1 MLGPEPHRTNG
12 ADGPHLGGGSK
23 RKRAETRGGEGM
35 GHRRNGMAITL
46 RGIAVSDCQRMDTP
60 EERAY
65 RSAFR
70 RVEALQIEL
79 ARHVY
84 SVQRRQ
90 DAERKLEEAMKALD
104 TARRDL
110 LKLRNRQKK
119 DKRAAA

>member
-1 MLGPEPHRTNG
+1 
-12 ADGPHLGGGSK
+12 
-23 RKRAETRGGEGM
+23 
-35 GHRRNGMAITL
+35 
-46 RGIAVSDCQRMDTP
+46 MDSP

-90 DAERKLEEAMKALD
+90 DAERKLETAMAALD
-104 TARRDL
+104 AARHDL
-110 LKLRNRQKK
+110 LLLRNRN
-119 DKRAAA
+119 KRAKRAHADHG

>member
-1 MLGPEPHRTNG
+1 
-12 ADGPHLGGGSK
+12 
-23 RKRAETRGGEGM
+23 
-35 GHRRNGMAITL
+35 
-46 RGIAVSDCQRMDTP
+46 MDTP

-104 TARRDL
+104 AARREL
-110 LKLRNRQKK
+110 LKLRNRQKQ

>member
-1 MLGPEPHRTNG
+1 
-12 ADGPHLGGGSK
+12 
-23 RKRAETRGGEGM
+23 
-35 GHRRNGMAITL
+35 
-46 RGIAVSDCQRMDTP
+46 MDSP

-90 DAERKLEEAMKALD
+90 DAERKLTDAMTALD
-104 TARRDL
+104 RARRDL
-110 LKLRNRQKK
+110 LLLRNQQKR
-119 DKRAAA
+119 DKRRAA